1 MIEILSF
8 DFVQQAIWAGLLA
21 SVVCGL
27 IGSLVVV
34 NRLVFLAGGIAH
46 AAYGGVGLAF
56 FFGWPVLPSLIGF
69 SLAASGA
76 MASVSYGRH
85 NRADTL
91 VGVLWAAGMAFGII
105 LLDFIPGY
113 RADLMSYLFGSILTV
128 LPSDLW
134 IMCGLVIVLLG
145 AILFLYKPLLAL
157 SFDREF
163 ARTRGIKV
171 RLLHFLLLAMVALSV
186 VILIR
191 VVGLILV
198 IALLTIPP
206 ALAERQTSS
215 LGAMM
220 VVAAAWCVAFCLAG
234 LALAYVFDL
243 TAGAVIIAVAC
254 VTYGIFATVEYT
266 QGMIRANRMNRS

>member
-1 MIEILSF
+1 MIEALSF
-8 DFVQQAIWAGLLA
+8 DFVQQAILAGLLA
-21 SVVCGL
+21 SAVCGL

-69 SLAASGA
+69 SVAASGA
-76 MASVSYGRH
+76 MASVSYERH
-85 NRADTL
+85 DRADTL
-91 VGVLWAAGMAFGII
+91 IGVLWAAGMAFGII

-134 IMCGLVIVLLG
+134 IMGGLVVVLFCS
-145 AILFLYKPLLAL
+145 ILFLYKPLLAL

-206 ALAERQTSS
+206 ALAEKQTSS

-220 VVAAAWCVAFCLAG
+220 AVAAAWCALFCLSG

-254 VTYGIFATVEYT
+254 VTYGVFAGVESARRKFRT
-266 QGMIRANRMNRS
+266 KVFQRS